1 MGMVNALICEEAM
14 ETYTNVYE
22 RIQEIRPLISLITTK
37 RIVGEEKGDHD
48 TNNEIQKIWA
58 QVYDEVKLIRNDREK
73 SISKRDAHTLMR
85 ILFEAQRCDWLWDVF
100 SAKTGAYIRSSDDV
114 IYEVERILN
123 IFQVDTLQLN
133 LVRHIIRL
141 AETITRRNDISHFSY
156 KHICIGG
163 KTEPVFR
170 VSLRGEENDN
180 ISLTKALEDLKDFYY
195 YMKYNQFDELEIIFT
210 PRKGWFVSQFRLMLA
225 K

>member
-1 MGMVNALICEEAM
+1 MGMVYALICEETM

-48 TNNEIQKIWA
+48 TNNEIKKIWS
-58 QVYDEVKLIRNDREK
+58 QIYNELKLIRNNREK
-73 SISKRDAHTLMR
+73 SISERDAHTLMR
-85 ILFEAQRCDWLWDVF
+85 ILFEAQRCDWLWDIF
-100 SAKTGAYIRSSDDV
+100 SIKTGTHIRTTDGV
-114 IYEVERILN
+114 IYEAERILN
-123 IFQVDTLQLN
+123 IFQIDTLQLN
-133 LVRHIIRL
+133 LVRCIIRL
-141 AETITRRNDISHFSY
+141 AKTITKGNDVSHFSY

-195 YMKYNQFDELEIIFT
+195 YTKYNQFDELEIIFT